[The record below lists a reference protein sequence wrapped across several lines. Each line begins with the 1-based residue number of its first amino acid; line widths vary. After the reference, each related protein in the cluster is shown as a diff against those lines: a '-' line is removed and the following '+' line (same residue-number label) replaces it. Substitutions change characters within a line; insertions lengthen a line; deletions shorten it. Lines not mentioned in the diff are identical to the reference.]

1 MKKVILF
8 SLIFILFACS
18 EDKPRPFT
26 GYVVAKNYEEGHM
39 CHSEYKNYIESSI
52 PLFTHIHH
60 HKVHHHHYVEPVFT
74 LHIANKDELKHIN
87 VDSLTYTRSNVLD
100 KLTFVVN

>member
-8 SLIFILFACS
+8 SLMFILFACS
-18 EDKPRPFT
+18 EDKPKPFT

-39 CHSEYKNYIESSI
+39 CHSEYKNYLESSI

-60 HKVHHHHYVEPVFT
+60 HVHHHHYVEPVFT
-74 LHIANKDELKHIN
+74 LHIANKDELRHVN
-87 VDSLTYTRSNVLD
+87 VDSLTYINSNVLD
-100 KLTFVVN
+100 KMTFMLD